1 MTRSNAPT
9 ATHYL
14 PSEGIE
20 RDLQAT
26 FRGGMEIVRERDH
39 TDAINDVF
47 VCDECGQSESVES
60 DMAWHLEQHY
70 DQMDKLS
77 DMQDPSDIPAK

>member
-9 ATHYL
+9 VTHYL
-14 PSEGIE
+14 PSEDIE

-26 FRGGMEIVRERDH
+26 GRGGLEIVRERDH

-70 DQMDKLS
+70 DQMDKVS
-77 DMQDPSDIPAK
+77 DNQHPSDIPAK